1 MWTNEQQPLKCRVSL
16 RFWNELTES
25 ICLLSHRKGQSGTIV
40 FSGKLDSALNV
51 SRTQQQWDIF
61 CIVLWLSLYTYVFR
75 RGNLCLNNVFICHVA
90 HWSKSVTWYI
100 YFLLNTC
107 YKTWYKTDI
116 SESYRRIGYS
126 SIAVIAKCV
135 ITPSEV
141 LFKQYYVTDKAGFRT
156 EYAWGRCLFGWHT
169 WRIRLVWWKP
179 RVFWRRYAILP
190 KFPWLDQT
198 RLVYRQRYTRCQ
210 DFVVSSSYIGMF
222 NGKFRLQWRLTRMVS
237 FIKSLT
243 SFAFEDSPQF
253 PPPLRINL
261 S

>member
-1 MWTNEQQPLKCRVSL
+1 MPCCALVKISHVVH
-16 RFWNELTES
+16 
-25 ICLLSHRKGQSGTIV
+25 LLSFKYLLQ
-40 FSGKLDSALNV
+40 NV
-51 SRTQQQWDIF
+51 IQNR
-61 CIVLWLSLYTYVFR
+61 YFR
-75 RGNLCLNNVFICHVA
+75 N
-90 HWSKSVTWYI
+90 
-100 YFLLNTC
+100 
-107 YKTWYKTDI
+107 
-116 SESYRRIGYS
+116 SYRRIGCS

-222 NGKFRLQWRLTRMVS
+222 NGKFRLQWRLMRMAS

-253 PPPLRINL
+253 PPPPSALTSASSRLISRIRK
-261 S
+261 